1 MMKKIFVLISVMT
14 MFLTTSVQAQT
25 ARYDIVPL
33 PRNIALQQAPGF
45 VLSEKTAIVYADG
58 LAREAQFLKEYVEE
72 MTQLQLSVRPY
83 AKKSDAKGNIVLS
96 IAAPA
101 KKKPLVEPNEEAYTL
116 TVSAKGVQLSGQT
129 TAAVFRGIQTLRK
142 SLPVVQES
150 GVGSQES
157 GVGSQVALPAV
168 VIQDEPRF
176 AYRGM
181 HLDCSRHF
189 FPIDFVKKYIDLIA
203 LHGMNKFHW
212 HLTDDQGWR
221 FEVKKYPKLT
231 TIGGWRSGTVVGR
244 NTPIDDGIRH
254 GGFYTQEECRD
265 IVRYAAERHITVIP
279 EIDMPGHMVAALAA
293 YPEFGCTG
301 GPYEVEHKWGVFAD
315 VLCPGKEQTFRFVE
329 DVLAEVID
337 VFPSEYIH
345 IGGDECPRDRWKKCE
360 LCQKRIQQEG
370 LQAEGKQSA
379 EDHLQGY
386 FTKRVEQFLHTKGKR
401 LIGWDELLGCNVDNT
416 STIMSWRG
424 AEPGAKAAKLGH
436 DVIMTP
442 NKPMY
447 FDHYQTDKRDGE
459 PLSIGGN
466 SPSEAVYAFEPVAAD
481 LSPEEAKH
489 ILGVQANVWAEYIY
503 STQHVEYQIL
513 PRMAALAEVQ
523 WLQPEQKN
531 FEAFRER
538 ATRLKALYDLHRWV
552 VAPHLFRSPL
562 K

>member
-83 AKKSDAKGNIVLS
+83 AKKGDAKGNIVLS
-96 IAAPA
+96 MAAPA

-142 SLPVVQES
+142 SLPVIRDSEAAT
-150 GVGSQES
+150 
-157 GVGSQVALPAV
+157 QVALPAV

-231 TIGGWRSGTVVGR
+231 TIGGWRTGTVVGR

-552 VAPHLFRSPL
+552 VAPHLF

>member
-1 MMKKIFVLISVMT
+1 MKKIFVLISVMT

>member
-1 MMKKIFVLISVMT
+1 MKKIFVLISVMT

-72 MTQLQLSVRPY
+72 MTRLQLSVRPY
-83 AKKSDAKGNIVLS
+83 AKKGDAKGNIVLS

-101 KKKPLVEPNEEAYTL
+101 KKKPLVKPNEEAYTL

-142 SLPVVQES
+142 SLPVVRDSEAAT
-150 GVGSQES
+150 
-157 GVGSQVALPAV
+157 QVALPAV

-231 TIGGWRSGTVVGR
+231 TIGGWRTGTVVGR

>member
-150 GVGSQES
+150 GVGSQ
-157 GVGSQVALPAV
+157 VALPAV

-231 TIGGWRSGTVVGR
+231 TIGGWRTGTVVGR

-538 ATRLKALYDLHRWV
+538 ATRLKVLYDLHRWV

>member
-58 LAREAQFLKEYVEE
+58 LAREAQFLNEYVEE

-83 AKKSDAKGNIVLS
+83 AKKGDAKGNIVLS

-116 TVSAKGVQLSGQT
+116 TVSAKGVAISGQT
-129 TAAVFRGIQTLRK
+129 AAAVFRGVQTLRK
-142 SLPVVQES
+142 SLPVVRDSEAAT
-150 GVGSQES
+150 
-157 GVGSQVALPAV
+157 QVALPAV

-231 TIGGWRSGTVVGR
+231 TIGGWRTGTVVGR

-552 VAPHLFRSPL
+552 VAPHLF

>member
-45 VLSEKTAIVYADG
+45 VLSEKTAIVHADG
-58 LAREAQFLKEYVEE
+58 LTREAQFLKEYVEE

-142 SLPVVQES
+142 SLPVVRDSEAAT
-150 GVGSQES
+150 
-157 GVGSQVALPAV
+157 QVALPAV

-231 TIGGWRSGTVVGR
+231 TIGGWRTGTVVGR

-386 FTKRVEQFLHTKGKR
+386 FTKRVEQFLQTKGKR

>member
-58 LAREAQFLKEYVEE
+58 LTREAQFLKEYVEE

-142 SLPVVQES
+142 SLPVVRDSEAAT
-150 GVGSQES
+150 
-157 GVGSQVALPAV
+157 QVALPAV

-231 TIGGWRSGTVVGR
+231 TIGGWRTGTVVGR

-386 FTKRVEQFLHTKGKR
+386 FTKRVEQFLQTKGKR

>member
-1 MMKKIFVLISVMT
+1 MKKIFVLISVMT

-101 KKKPLVEPNEEAYTL
+101 KKKPLVKPNEEAYTL

-142 SLPVVQES
+142 SLPVVRDSEAAT
-150 GVGSQES
+150 
-157 GVGSQVALPAV
+157 QVALPAV

-231 TIGGWRSGTVVGR
+231 TIGGWRTGTVVGR

-552 VAPHLFRSPL
+552 VAPHLF

>member
-1 MMKKIFVLISVMT
+1 MKKIFVLISVMT

-96 IAAPA
+96 IAVPA

-142 SLPVVQES
+142 SLPVVRDSEAAT
-150 GVGSQES
+150 
-157 GVGSQVALPAV
+157 QVALPAV

-231 TIGGWRSGTVVGR
+231 TIGGWRTGTVVGR

>member
-101 KKKPLVEPNEEAYTL
+101 KKKPLVKPNEEAYTL

-142 SLPVVQES
+142 SLPVVRDSEAAT
-150 GVGSQES
+150 
-157 GVGSQVALPAV
+157 QVALPAV

-231 TIGGWRSGTVVGR
+231 TIGGWRTGTVVGR

>member
-72 MTQLQLSVRPY
+72 MTQLQLCVRPY

-101 KKKPLVEPNEEAYTL
+101 KKKPLVKPNEEAYTL

-142 SLPVVQES
+142 SLPVVRDSEAAT
-150 GVGSQES
+150 
-157 GVGSQVALPAV
+157 QVALPAV

-231 TIGGWRSGTVVGR
+231 TIGGWRTGTVVGR